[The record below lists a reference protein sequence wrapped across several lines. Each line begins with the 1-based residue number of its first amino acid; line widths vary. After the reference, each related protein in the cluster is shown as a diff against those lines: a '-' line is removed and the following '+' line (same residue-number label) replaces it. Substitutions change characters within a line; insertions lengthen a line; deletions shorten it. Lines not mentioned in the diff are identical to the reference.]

1 MVMSF
6 KEKTPLIHESCF
18 IAETAA
24 VIGDVKIG
32 SGSSVWF
39 GAVIRGDEDGISIG
53 ENSNIQD
60 NAVLH
65 CDEGYPIKIGNSV
78 TVGHGAIVHG
88 ATIADN
94 VLIGMGAIIMNGVAI
109 GSNSVIGAGA
119 VCTENMIVPNGSVVV
134 GIPAKPVK
142 TAEEHN
148 RSITSLNAAAY
159 VELGAEYV
167 KKQ

>member
-1 MVMSF
+1 MKISF
-6 KEKTPLIHESCF
+6 KEKTPSVHGSCF

-24 VIGDVKIG
+24 VIGDVNIG

-39 GAVIRGDEDGISIG
+39 GAVIRGDEDSVVIG
-53 ENSNIQD
+53 ENCNIQD

-94 VLIGMGAIIMNGVAI
+94 VLIGMGAIIMNGAEI
-109 GSNSVIGAGA
+109 AANSVIGAGA
-119 VCTENMIVPNGSVVV
+119 VCTENMIVPQGSVVV
-134 GIPAKPVK
+134 GIPGKVVK

-148 RSITSLNAAAY
+148 RSMTALNAAAY
-159 VELGAEYV
+159 VQLGEEYA